1 MLQARYRHAIA
12 IEAGSCR
19 QVNTFSG
26 AARNKTFVFSAELFL
41 RPETTAEMITLQ
53 THHLRDH
60 VDGILVTDNQEG
72 RLHLSPL
79 AAASLIKAAG
89 ADPIVQLS
97 CRNRNRIALLAELL
111 GAATLGV
118 TSLLLIRGNRVP
130 QGFNPRPRAVFD
142 LDANELIGMASRM
155 TTDECLPALPELY
168 VGCLITPH
176 APQPGWQPEKL
187 AGKADAGAQFAQT
200 HICMDMDLLSSYM
213 KFLVAAG
220 IPRRMAVFVKL
231 AVFSSADDA
240 RWLRDSLPNNS
251 IPEALIQRLEQARDA
266 ELEGIQIAAELI
278 QQLVHIPG
286 VSGAHLVAT
295 QNLSSICS
303 AIEQAGFGPALAPAG

>member
-1 MLQARYRHAIA
+1 MK
-12 IEAGSCR
+12 
-19 QVNTFSG
+19 TFSA
-26 AARNKTFVFSAELFL
+26 AARSKAFAFSAELFL
-41 RPETTAEMITLQ
+41 RPETTAEMIALQ
-53 THHLRDH
+53 THSLRDH

-79 AAASLIKAAG
+79 AAASLVKAAG

-118 TSLLLIRGNRVP
+118 TSLMLIRGNRVP

-142 LDANELIGMASRM
+142 VDANELISMASRM
-155 TTDECLPALPELY
+155 TTDECLPALPELF

-176 APQPGWQPEKL
+176 APQAGWLPEKL
-187 AGKADAGAQFAQT
+187 ATKADAGAQFAQT
-200 HICMDMDLLSSYM
+200 HICMDMDLLSRYVKS
-213 KFLVAAG
+213 LVAAA
-220 IPRRMAVFVKL
+220 IPRRLAVFVKL

-240 RWLRDSLPNNS
+240 RWLSSSLPNNI
-251 IPEALIQRLEQARDA
+251 IPETLIQRLDQARDA
-266 ELEGIQIAAELI
+266 ELEGIRIAAEQI
-278 QQLVHIPG
+278 QQLAHIPG

-295 QNLSSICS
+295 QNLSAICA
-303 AIEQAGFGPALAPAG
+303 AIEQSGFGPIEATAG

>member
-1 MLQARYRHAIA
+1 MK
-12 IEAGSCR
+12 
-19 QVNTFSG
+19 TFSE
-26 AARNKTFVFSAELFL
+26 AARIKPFAFSAELFL
-41 RPETTAEMITLQ
+41 RPETTAEMIALQ
-53 THHLRDH
+53 TQSLRNH

-118 TSLLLIRGNRVP
+118 TSLMLIRGNRVP

-142 LDANELIGMASRM
+142 VDANELIGMASRM

-176 APQPGWQPEKL
+176 APQRGWQPEKL
-187 AGKADAGAQFAQT
+187 GKKADAGAQFAQT

-220 IPRRMAVFVKL
+220 IPQRLAVFVKL
-231 AVFSSADDA
+231 AVFSSAEDA
-240 RWLRDSLPNNS
+240 RWLRSSLPNNI
-251 IPEALIQRLEQARDA
+251 IPETLIRRLDQARDA
-266 ELEGIQIAAELI
+266 ELEGTRIAAEQI
-278 QQLVHIPG
+278 QQLALIPG

-295 QNLSSICS
+295 QNLPAICA
-303 AIEQAGFGPALAPAG
+303 AIEKSGFGPAAATAG